1 MHEKRTEISSVKLS
15 LSEEKSAS
23 ELKELFT
30 QLKVKYGFLRVRKI
44 VCLAARD
51 VLQIFEAQ
59 PQLQALEYARTYREL
74 FDNLKKEFPFL
85 SDNREMI
92 YFLLIGVGLHAA
104 NHKNSRRN

>member
-1 MHEKRTEISSVKLS
+1 MKTKDILQETHS

-30 QLKVKYGFLRVRKI
+30 QLKAQYGFLRVRKM

-51 VLQIFEAQ
+51 VLQREIA
-59 PQLQALEYARTYREL
+59 PQLQALEYARTYLEL

-92 YFLLIGVGLHAA
+92 YFLLIGVGLNAA